1 MCFKIK
7 KTATGN
13 ITKTGIYFLLLV
25 ASFTKVNAQVTD
37 HNTIKLSM
45 QEAIRYA
52 KESNKLVG
60 VYRTEESAV
69 QSDLQDAEM
78 GVLPRI
84 ASNAAYQRYTRI
96 TIFDGVLGDSK
107 QLSKPPNSNAG
118 ALNLEASFNLYSGGR
133 HRSIVRDA
141 MHKTELASINTK
153 EQEATI
159 GLQVALQYLEM
170 VRYYF
175 QEQLIN
181 DQVARAETRSKNIG
195 SFYAN
200 GKVTKSDLLRA
211 EVLLSNALLGETTN
225 KNDYAISNQRLNT
238 LLNLGASTQII
249 PVDTASLN
257 LPDSAELENLLKDYA
272 GAYAI
277 LKARKQ
283 IDLQENRV
291 ALAKSFNHPSI
302 GLFGGYGVNY
312 PNTLV
317 FPPKAETFAVGLVGV
332 RVSYEIS
339 SLYHNKNKVRSAKLR
354 ETGLRQ
360 QQSWITDNIQQETRT
375 LAIKYFEA
383 VNRLQVIRKSI
394 EQAEINYQIQN
405 TKYANQ
411 LSLLTDLLDADN
423 LYQESRFN
431 YIQAN
436 IAALSIYY
444 RLLFITGKL

>member
-7 KTATGN
+7 QSGTGN
-13 ITKTGIYFLLLV
+13 IIKHGICLLLLV
-25 ASFTKVNAQVTD
+25 LSFTAITAQETD
-37 HNTIKLSM
+37 KTTIKLSLH
-45 QEAIRYA
+45 EAIRFA

-60 VYRTEESAV
+60 VYKTEESVA
-69 QSDLQDAEM
+69 QSDLQDAKL

-84 ASNAAYQRYTRI
+84 ASHAAYQRFTRI
-96 TIFDGVLGDSK
+96 TVFDGVLGDSK

-118 ALNLEASFNLYSGGR
+118 AVNLEASFNLYAGGR
-133 HRSIVRDA
+133 HRALVTDA
-141 MHKTELASINTK
+141 RHKTELASINTK

-175 QEQLIN
+175 QERLIR
-181 DQVARAETRSKNIG
+181 DQVSRATTRSKNIT
-195 SFYAN
+195 SFYTN

-211 EVLLSNALLGETTN
+211 EVLLSNALLSEATN
-225 KNDYAISNQRLNT
+225 KNDYTISNQRLNT
-238 LLNLGASTQII
+238 LLNLEAFTQII
-249 PVDTASLN
+249 PVDTTSLN
-257 LPDSAELENLLKDYA
+257 LPDSTELENLLKDYA

-277 LKARKQ
+277 LKAQKQ
-283 IDLQENRV
+283 IELQENRV
-291 ALAKSFNHPSI
+291 TLAKSFNKPTV
-302 GLFGGYGVNY
+302 GFFGGYGVNY

-317 FPPKAETFAVGLVGV
+317 FPPKAETFAVGLAGV
-332 RVSYEIS
+332 RVTYEIS
-339 SLYHNKNKVRSAKLR
+339 SLYQNKNKVRSARLR
-354 ETGLRQ
+354 ETGLKQ
-360 QQSWITDNIQQETRT
+360 QQSWITDNIQQEARS

-383 VNRLQVIRKSI
+383 INRLSVISKSI
-394 EQAEINYQIQN
+394 EQAEINYEIQN

>member
-13 ITKTGIYFLLLV
+13 ITKTGIFLLSLV
-25 ASFTKVNAQVTD
+25 ASFSSVNAQVTD
-37 HNTIKLSM
+37 NATIKLSL

-52 KESNKLVG
+52 KESNKLVS

-84 ASNAAYQRYTRI
+84 TSNAAYQRYTRI

-133 HRSIVRDA
+133 HRSIVTDA
-141 MHKTELASINTK
+141 RHKTELASINTK

-159 GLQVALQYLEM
+159 GLQVALHYLEM

-181 DQVARAETRSKNIG
+181 DQVGRAETRSKNIA

-302 GLFGGYGVNY
+302 GLFGGYGVSY
-312 PNTLV
+312 PNTVV

-339 SLYHNKNKVRSAKLR
+339 SLYHNKYKVRSAKLR
-354 ETGLRQ
+354 ETGLKQ
-360 QQSWITDNIQQETRT
+360 QQSWVTDNIQQETRT